1 MSSAIDRIR
10 QLIMG
15 INRDVVWYQQLEQLL
30 KEQHSHM
37 IRRNNE
43 AIHHNNERQIQLL
56 QLLHDSSRQ
65 RVQLMRSFGL
75 QASSNDL
82 ERLASRLPATT
93 SDKLLAQWHKLETN
107 VARCKRLNDHNG
119 RLLANQQ
126 LLIRKLLNTQEDFYQ
141 PSAR

>member
-30 KEQHSHM
+30 KEQHSNM

-93 SDKLLAQWHKLETN
+93 SDKLLAQWHKLETS

>member
-1 MSSAIDRIR
+1 MSNAIDRIR
-10 QLIMG
+10 QLIVG
-15 INRDVVWYQQLEQLL
+15 INRDVAWYQQLELLL
-30 KEQHSHM
+30 KEQHSNM

-43 AIHHNNERQIQLL
+43 AIHHNNEQQIQLL

-75 QASSNDL
+75 QASRSNL
-82 ERLASRLPATT
+82 ERLTCKLPTTT
-93 SDKLLAQWHKLETN
+93 SDKLQAQWHKLETC
-107 VARCKRLNDHNG
+107 VTRCKKLNDHNG

-141 PSAR
+141 PSAQ